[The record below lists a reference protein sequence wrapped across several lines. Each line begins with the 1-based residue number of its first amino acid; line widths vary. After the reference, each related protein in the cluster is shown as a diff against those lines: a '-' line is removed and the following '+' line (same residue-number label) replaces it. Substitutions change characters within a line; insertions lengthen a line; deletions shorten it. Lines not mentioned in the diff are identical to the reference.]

1 MSQTKKRG
9 LVKGSTTALQAG
21 KKAAATRKQ
30 NRLLADFNE
39 EVVGKKH
46 QQIGGLKNHY
56 KKLGLN
62 FMG

>member
-9 LVKGSTTALQAG
+9 LVKGSATALQAG

-39 EVVGKKH
+39 
-46 QQIGGLKNHY
+46 
-56 KKLGLN
+56 
-62 FMG
+62 